1 MNTFP
6 LFFKLETR
14 KVLIVGGG
22 DVALRKADLLS
33 RAGACITVLA
43 PSIDHDI
50 EALLSDSKHQL
61 IYENYNKSYMSGAR
75 IIIAATDEETLNH
88 QIHADATERNIPVNV
103 VDTPHLCD
111 FIFPAIVDRN
121 PIVIGISSN
130 GKAPVLAR
138 LLRARLETLIPQGY
152 GKLAK
157 LAGEFRSEVKAK
169 IPTLTGR
176 RQFWERAFEGKVSE
190 LMFAGNEDQASAL
203 LKSDLDTT
211 AAAIGNSSTASE
223 TAPVTSVAKAMLNN
237 DASQANAT
245 EQHLST
251 QSEQSAQSAQTEMG
265 EVYIVGA
272 GPGDPELLTFK
283 ALRLM
288 QQADIVYYDALV
300 SPQVLDLCRRDADK
314 VYVGKK
320 RSNHAVAQLGINEL
334 LVNSAKTGRRVVRL
348 KGGDP
353 FIFGRGGEEIES
365 LRAHGVPYQ
374 VVPGITAANAAASYA
389 GIPLTHRDHSQSV
402 RFVTGFLKAGAPNS
416 NFKSFLN
423 TDETLVF
430 YMGLHSL
437 PRLTE
442 GLIDAG
448 RSADTPIA
456 IVSNASMPNQQVL
469 TGTLDNIVAQQAE
482 AQLPTPALLIM
493 GDVVSLQ
500 DDLAWYNQKK
510 LLDSQHNNQ
519 RNGQHTHDTAR
530 KARNWL
536 RGGVANTDKAHAD
549 KNHYNHKQPTDA
561 RSTDQQAHA
570 LSMVANLAAADDDL
584 QELVVS

>member
-6 LFFKLETR
+6 LFFKLENR

-22 DVALRKADLLS
+22 EVALRKADLLS
-33 RAGACITVLA
+33 RAGACITILA
-43 PSIDHDI
+43 PDI
-50 EALLSDSKHQL
+50 SHEIQALLTDDKHHF
-61 IYENYNKSYMSGAR
+61 IYENYNKTYMAGAR
-75 IIIAATDEETLNH
+75 VIIAATDDEMLNH
-88 QIHADATERNIPVNV
+88 QIHADATELNIPVNV

-111 FIFPAIVDRN
+111 FIFPAIIDRN

-176 RQFWERAFEGKVSE
+176 RQFWERAFEGQVSQ
-190 LMFAGNEDQASAL
+190 LMFAGNETEATAQLQA
-203 LKSDLDTT
+203 DLDST
-211 AAAIGNSSTASE
+211 AAAISKKS
-223 TAPVTSVAKAMLNN
+223 
-237 DASQANAT
+237 DDANAVKESDT
-245 EQHLST
+245 ITATVSDESDKELP
-251 QSEQSAQSAQTEMG
+251 AVG

-288 QQADIVYYDALV
+288 QQADVVFYDALV

-314 VYVGKK
+314 VFVGKK
-320 RSNHAVAQLGINEL
+320 RSNHTVAQLGINEL
-334 LVNSAKTGRRVVRL
+334 LVNHAKQGRRDVRL

-365 LRAHGVPYQ
+365 LRANNVPYQ

-416 NFKSFLN
+416 NFENFLN
-423 TDETLVF
+423 TDETVVF

-437 PRLTE
+437 VRLTE
-442 GLIDAG
+442 GLVDAG
-448 RSADTPIA
+448 RSSETPIA

-469 TGTLDNIVAQQAE
+469 TGTLATIVAKQEQ

-493 GDVVSLQ
+493 GDVVSLHH
-500 DDLAWYNQKK
+500 DLAWYNLQNQQH
-510 LLDSQHNNQ
+510 SQNS
-519 RNGQHTHDTAR
+519 DEIA
-530 KARNWL
+530 KNWL
-536 RGGVANTDKAHAD
+536 REGSRGEAV
-549 KNHYNHKQPTDA
+549 KQPI
-561 RSTDQQAHA
+561 DQQAHA
-570 LSMVANLAAADDDL
+570 LSMVANLATQRGDGLEQLIVD
-584 QELVVS
+584 

>member
-6 LFFKLETR
+6 LFFKLDNR

-33 RAGACITVLA
+33 RAGASITVVA
-43 PSIDHDI
+43 PDI
-50 EALLSDSKHQL
+50 CAELQALLAGDKHEL
-61 IYENYNKSYMSGAR
+61 IYENYNKSYMAGAR
-75 IIIAATDEETLNH
+75 VIIAGTDDGALN
-88 QIHADATERNIPVNV
+88 QQVHADATELNIPVNV
-103 VDTPHLCD
+103 VDTPPLCD

-157 LAGEFRSEVKAK
+157 LAGDFRAEVKTK

-176 RQFWERAFEGKVSE
+176 RQFWERAFEGQVSE
-190 LMFAGNEDQASAL
+190 LIFAGNETQAAEQL
-203 LKSDLDTT
+203 QKDLDST
-211 AAAIGNSSTASE
+211 AAQIAHNTANKDAPTSQHSDAPDIQAASTM
-223 TAPVTSVAKAMLNN
+223 APVLADGLTTSDNISHDHTADKSV
-237 DASQANAT
+237 T
-245 EQHLST
+245 PV
-251 QSEQSAQSAQTEMG
+251 G

-288 QQADIVYYDALV
+288 QQADIVFYDALV

-314 VYVGKK
+314 VFVGKK

-334 LVNSAKTGRRVVRL
+334 LVNEAKKGRRVVRL

-365 LRAHGVPYQ
+365 LRAHDIPYQ

-402 RFVTGFLKAGAPNS
+402 RFVTGFLKAGAPNN

-423 TDETLVF
+423 TDETVVF

-437 PRLTE
+437 ARLTE
-442 GLIDAG
+442 GLIEAG
-448 RSADTPIA
+448 RSSETPIA

-469 TGTLDNIVAQQAE
+469 TGTLATITELQEQN
-482 AQLPTPALLIM
+482 QLPTPALLIM
-493 GDVVSLQ
+493 GDVVALHH
-500 DDLAWYNQKK
+500 DLAWYN
-510 LLDSQHNNQ
+510 LHNKTVN
-519 RNGQHTHDTAR
+519 DTAN
-530 KARNWL
+530 NWL
-536 RGGVANTDKAHAD
+536 RGGTA
-549 KNHYNHKQPTDA
+549 
-561 RSTDQQAHA
+561 STPKDQLTENSSSQQAHA
-570 LSMVANLAAADDDL
+570 LSMIANLAEQQSDSL
-584 QELVVS
+584 EQLVIG

>member
-6 LFFKLETR
+6 LFFKLDNR

-33 RAGACITVLA
+33 RAGAAITIVA
-43 PSIDHDI
+43 PSICDELH
-50 EALLSDSKHQL
+50 ALLSDEKHTL
-61 IYENYNKSYMSGAR
+61 IYENYNKKYMQGAR
-75 IIIAATDEETLNH
+75 VIIAGTDDEALNH
-88 QIHADATERNIPVNV
+88 QIHADATALNIPVNV

-157 LAGEFRSEVKAK
+157 LAGEFRSEVKNK

-190 LMFAGNEDQASAL
+190 LIFAGNETEATAQL
-203 LKSDLDTT
+203 QKDL
-211 AAAIGNSSTASE
+211 AE
-223 TAPVTSVAKAMLNN
+223 TAKKIANQHSDDTEVATNSAANLDNQDTDSDISNKGKNPV
-237 DASQANAT
+237 
-245 EQHLST
+245 
-251 QSEQSAQSAQTEMG
+251 G

-288 QQADIVYYDALV
+288 QQADIVFYDALV

-334 LVNSAKTGRRVVRL
+334 LINEAKKGRRVVRL

-402 RFVTGFLKAGAPNS
+402 RFVTGFLKAGVPNEKFE
-416 NFKSFLN
+416 NLLDTN
-423 TDETLVF
+423 ETVVF

-437 PRLTE
+437 ERLTE
-442 GLIDAG
+442 GLMEAG
-448 RSADTPIA
+448 RSSETPIA

-469 TGTLDNIVAQQAE
+469 TGTLASIVERQEQ

-493 GDVVSLQ
+493 GDVVALHH
-500 DDLAWYNQKK
+500 DLAWYNLHLQ
-510 LLDSQHNNQ
+510 QHEQSLAN
-519 RNGQHTHDTAR
+519 TES
-530 KARNWL
+530 NWL
-536 RGGVANTDKAHAD
+536 RGGTATTPKGQAKGQAV
-549 KNHYNHKQPTDA
+549 
-561 RSTDQQAHA
+561 DQQAHA
-570 LSMVANLAAADDDL
+570 LSMIATLSEAKEDSL
-584 QELVVS
+584 EQLIIG

>member
-6 LFFKLETR
+6 LFFKLDGR

-22 DVALRKADLLS
+22 EVALRKADLLS
-33 RAGACITVLA
+33 RAGACITIVS
-43 PSIDHDI
+43 PDI
-50 EALLSDSKHQL
+50 SHEIQALLEGSKHEL
-61 IYENYNKSYMSGAR
+61 IYENYHKTYMSGAR
-75 IIIAATDEETLNH
+75 VIIAATDDETLNH
-88 QIHADATERNIPVNV
+88 EIHADATALNIPVNV
-103 VDTPHLCD
+103 VDTPPLCD
-111 FIFPAIVDRN
+111 FIFPAIIDRN

-157 LAGEFRSEVKAK
+157 LAGDFRSEVKSK

-176 RQFWERAFEGKVSE
+176 RQFWECAFEGQVSQ
-190 LMFAGNEDQASAL
+190 LMFAGNETEAAAQLQA
-203 LKSDLDTT
+203 DLDST
-211 AAAIGNSSTASE
+211 AAAIHDKAHAAENTTPTLSDESE
-223 TAPVTSVAKAMLNN
+223 KKSPPV
-237 DASQANAT
+237 
-245 EQHLST
+245 
-251 QSEQSAQSAQTEMG
+251 G

-314 VYVGKK
+314 VFVGKK
-320 RSNHAVAQLGINEL
+320 RSNHTVAQLGINEL
-334 LVNSAKTGRRVVRL
+334 LVNSAKEGRRVVRL

-402 RFVTGFLKAGAPNS
+402 RFVTGFLKAGMPNS
-416 NFKSFLN
+416 NFKNFLN
-423 TDETLVF
+423 TDETVVF

-437 PRLTE
+437 ARLTE
-442 GLIDAG
+442 GLMDAG

-456 IVSNASMPNQQVL
+456 VVSNASMPNQQVL
-469 TGTLDNIVAQQAE
+469 TGTLASIVSQQE
-482 AQLPTPALLIM
+482 TAQLPTPALLIM
-493 GDVVSLQ
+493 GDVVALH
-500 DDLAWYNQKK
+500 DNLAWYNQY
-510 LLDSQHNNQ
+510 NQ
-519 RNGQHTHDTAR
+519 NSGPSDE
-530 KARNWL
+530 NWL
-536 RGGVANTDKAHAD
+536 RGGNATTPKTAAVG
-549 KNHYNHKQPTDA
+549 
-561 RSTDQQAHA
+561 QQAHA
-570 LSMVANLAAADDDL
+570 LSMVTSLDESSHDTSSR
-584 QELVVS
+584 Q

>member
-6 LFFKLETR
+6 LFFKLEDR

-22 DVALRKADLLS
+22 DVALRKADLLR
-33 RAGACITVLA
+33 RAGACITILA
-43 PSIDHDI
+43 SSICA
-50 EALLSDSKHQL
+50 ELQALLTNDNNNNHEL
-61 IYENYNKSYMSGAR
+61 IRENYDKAYMLGAR
-75 IIIAATDEETLNH
+75 VIIAATDNEALNH
-88 QIHADATERNIPVNV
+88 QIHADATELNIPVNV

-111 FIFPAIVDRN
+111 FIFPAIVDRS

-157 LAGEFRSEVKAK
+157 LAGEFRHEVKAK

-176 RQFWERAFEGKVSE
+176 RQFWERAFEGRVSE
-190 LMFAGNEDQASAL
+190 LMFAGNETQAAKQL
-203 LKSDLDTT
+203 QADLDHT
-211 AAAIGNSSTASE
+211 AVQISKNIGLQEE
-223 TAPVTSVAKAMLNN
+223 TKNE
-237 DASQANAT
+237 ASQS
-245 EQHLST
+245 EI
-251 QSEQSAQSAQTEMG
+251 QSVG

-288 QQADIVYYDALV
+288 QQADIVFYDALV

-334 LVNSAKTGRRVVRL
+334 LVNAAKAGRRVVRL

-365 LRAHGVPYQ
+365 LRAHHIPYQ

-402 RFVTGFLKAGAPNS
+402 RFVTGFLKAGAPND
-416 NFKSFLN
+416 NFKNFLN
-423 TDETLVF
+423 TDETVVF

-437 PRLTE
+437 ARLTE
-442 GLIDAG
+442 GLIEAG
-448 RSADTPIA
+448 RAVDTPIA

-469 TGTLDNIVAQQAE
+469 TGTIGTIVELQEQ

-493 GDVVSLQ
+493 GDVVALHH
-500 DDLAWYNQKK
+500 DLAWYNQQAQE
-510 LLDSQHNNQ
+510 LP
-519 RNGQHTHDTAR
+519 DTSA
-530 KARNWL
+530 NWL
-536 RGGVANTDKAHAD
+536 RGGTAATPKATL
-549 KNHYNHKQPTDA
+549 KENNPIG
-561 RSTDQQAHA
+561 QQAHA
-570 LSMVANLAAADDDL
+570 LSMVANLSDSAEQKAQDSL
-584 QELVVS
+584 EQLIIG

>member
-6 LFFKLETR
+6 LFFKLDNR

-33 RAGACITVLA
+33 RAGAAITIVA
-43 PSIDHDI
+43 PSICDELH
-50 EALLSDSKHQL
+50 ALLSDEKHTL
-61 IYENYNKSYMSGAR
+61 IYENYNKKYMQGAR
-75 IIIAATDEETLNH
+75 VIIAGTDDEALNH
-88 QIHADATERNIPVNV
+88 QIHADATALNIPVNV

-157 LAGEFRSEVKAK
+157 LAGEFRSEVKNK

-190 LMFAGNEDQASAL
+190 LIFAGNETEATAQL
-203 LKSDLDTT
+203 QKDL
-211 AAAIGNSSTASE
+211 AE
-223 TAPVTSVAKAMLNN
+223 TATKIANQHSDDTEVATNSAANLDNQDTDSDISNKGENPV
-237 DASQANAT
+237 
-245 EQHLST
+245 
-251 QSEQSAQSAQTEMG
+251 G

-288 QQADIVYYDALV
+288 QQADIVFYDALV

-334 LVNSAKTGRRVVRL
+334 LINEAKKGRRVVRL

-402 RFVTGFLKAGAPNS
+402 RFVTGFLKAGMPNEKFE
-416 NFKSFLN
+416 NLLDTN
-423 TDETLVF
+423 ETVVF

-437 PRLTE
+437 ERLTE
-442 GLIDAG
+442 GLIEAG
-448 RSADTPIA
+448 RSSETPIA

-469 TGTLDNIVAQQAE
+469 TGTLASIVERQEQ

-493 GDVVSLQ
+493 GDVVALHH
-500 DDLAWYNQKK
+500 DLAWYNLHLQ
-510 LLDSQHNNQ
+510 QHEQSLAN
-519 RNGQHTHDTAR
+519 TES
-530 KARNWL
+530 NWL
-536 RGGVANTDKAHAD
+536 RGGTATTPKGQAKGQAV
-549 KNHYNHKQPTDA
+549 
-561 RSTDQQAHA
+561 DQQAHA
-570 LSMVANLAAADDDL
+570 LSMIATLSESKEDSL
-584 QELVVS
+584 EQLVIG

>member
-1 MNTFP
+1 MIGNAMNTFP
-6 LFFKLETR
+6 LFFKLEDR

-33 RAGACITVLA
+33 RAGASITVLA
-43 PSIDHDI
+43 PDI
-50 EALLSDSKHQL
+50 CDELQALLSNSKHTL
-61 IYENYNKSYMSGAR
+61 IYENYDKSHMSGAR
-75 IIIAATDEETLNH
+75 IIIAATDNEPLNH
-88 QIHADATERNIPVNV
+88 QIHADATDLNIPVNV
-103 VDTPHLCD
+103 VDTPPLCD

-157 LAGEFRSEVKAK
+157 LAGEFRTEVKAK

-190 LMFAGNEDQASAL
+190 LMFAGNE
-203 LKSDLDTT
+203 
-211 AAAIGNSSTASE
+211 
-223 TAPVTSVAKAMLNN
+223 
-237 DASQANAT
+237 SQAT
-245 EQHLST
+245 EQLQADLDST
-251 QSEQSAQSAQTEMG
+251 AAHIASAHESPIDTAVTAAPVIDNPTSLDASTPVG

-300 SPQVLDLCRRDADK
+300 SPQVLDLCRRDSDK
-314 VYVGKK
+314 VFVGKK

-334 LVNSAKTGRRVVRL
+334 LVNSAKEGRRVVRL

-365 LRAHGVPYQ
+365 LRAHGIPYQ

-402 RFVTGFLKAGAPNS
+402 RFVTGFLKAGAPNN
-416 NFKSFLN
+416 NFQSFLN
-423 TDETLVF
+423 TDETVVF

-442 GLIDAG
+442 GLVGAG
-448 RSADTPIA
+448 RSSDTPIA

-469 TGTLDNIVAQQAE
+469 TGTLANIVELQAQ

-493 GDVVSLQ
+493 GDVVSLH
-500 DDLAWYNQKK
+500 DSLAWYNQ
-510 LLDSQHNNQ
+510 QHEQNISDTNN
-519 RNGQHTHDTAR
+519 
-530 KARNWL
+530 NWL
-536 RGGVANTDKAHAD
+536 RGGTASTPKSETALHEPHA
-549 KNHYNHKQPTDA
+549 
-561 RSTDQQAHA
+561 QQAHA
-570 LSMVANLAAADDDL
+570 LSMVASLATEDGLEQLIVD
-584 QELVVS
+584 

>member
-6 LFFKLETR
+6 LFFKLEDR

-22 DVALRKADLLS
+22 EVALRKADLLS
-33 RAGACITVLA
+33 RAGACITILA
-43 PSIDHDI
+43 PDI
-50 EALLSDSKHQL
+50 SHELQALLTDDKHQF
-61 IYENYNKSYMSGAR
+61 IYENYNKAYMSGAR
-75 IIIAATDEETLNH
+75 VIIAATDDETLNH
-88 QIHADATERNIPVNV
+88 EIHADATELNIPVNV

-111 FIFPAIVDRN
+111 FIFPAIIDRN

-157 LAGEFRSEVKAK
+157 LAGDFRSEVKAK

-176 RQFWERAFEGKVSE
+176 RQFWERAFEGQVSQ
-190 LMFAGNEDQASAL
+190 LMFAGNETEATAQLQA
-203 LKSDLDTT
+203 DLDST
-211 AAAIGNSSTASE
+211 AAAIHHKNHSD
-223 TAPVTSVAKAMLNN
+223 APVNTTPTLSDDSDNKAPPV
-237 DASQANAT
+237 
-245 EQHLST
+245 
-251 QSEQSAQSAQTEMG
+251 G

-300 SPQVLDLCRRDADK
+300 SPQVLDLCRRDSDK
-314 VYVGKK
+314 VFVGKK
-320 RSNHAVAQLGINEL
+320 RSNHTVAQLGINEL
-334 LVNSAKTGRRVVRL
+334 LVNSAKEGRRVVRL

-365 LRAHGVPYQ
+365 LRANNVPYQ

-416 NFKSFLN
+416 NFKNFLN
-423 TDETLVF
+423 TDETVVF

-437 PRLTE
+437 ARLTE
-442 GLIDAG
+442 GLVDAG

-469 TGTLDNIVAQQAE
+469 TGTLATIVAKQE
-482 AQLPTPALLIM
+482 DAQLPTPALLIM
-493 GDVVSLQ
+493 GDVVSLHH
-500 DDLAWYNQKK
+500 DLAWYNLQNQ
-510 LLDSQHNNQ
+510 QHSE
-519 RNGQHTHDTAR
+519 ALA
-530 KARNWL
+530 KNWL
-536 RGGVANTDKAHAD
+536 RGGVTGEAT
-549 KNHYNHKQPTDA
+549 KQPI
-561 RSTDQQAHA
+561 DQQAHA
-570 LSMVANLAAADDDL
+570 LSMVANLAMQ
-584 QELVVS
+584 QEDGPEQLIID

>member
-6 LFFKLETR
+6 LFFKLDNR

-33 RAGACITVLA
+33 RAGAAITIVA
-43 PSIDHDI
+43 PDICEELQALLQDDKHELIYEHYNKKYMQGARVIIAGTDI
-50 EALLSDSKHQL
+50 EAL
-61 IYENYNKSYMSGAR
+61 
-75 IIIAATDEETLNH
+75 NH
-88 QIHADATERNIPVNV
+88 QVHADATELNIPVNV
-103 VDTPHLCD
+103 VDTPPLCD

-157 LAGEFRSEVKAK
+157 LAGDFRAEVKTK

-176 RQFWERAFEGKVSE
+176 RQFWERAFEGQVSE
-190 LMFAGNEDQASAL
+190 LMFAGNETEAAAQLQA
-203 LKSDLDTT
+203 DLDTT
-211 AAAIGNSSTASE
+211 AAQIVKNNAAVINEDADISDQTASI
-223 TAPVTSVAKAMLNN
+223 TAPVLGDSLLENSKEDVKP
-237 DASQANAT
+237 
-245 EQHLST
+245 T
-251 QSEQSAQSAQTEMG
+251 QPVG

-314 VYVGKK
+314 VFVGKK

-334 LVNSAKTGRRVVRL
+334 LVNEAKKGRRVVRL

-365 LRAHGVPYQ
+365 LRAHNIPYQ

-402 RFVTGFLKAGAPNS
+402 RFVTGFLKAGAPNN

-423 TDETLVF
+423 TDETVVF

-437 PRLTE
+437 ARLTE
-442 GLIDAG
+442 GLIEAG
-448 RSADTPIA
+448 RSSETPIA

-469 TGTLDNIVAQQAE
+469 TGTLATITKLQEQN
-482 AQLPTPALLIM
+482 QLPTPALLIM
-493 GDVVSLQ
+493 GEVVALH
-500 DDLAWYNQKK
+500 DDLAWYN
-510 LLDSQHNNQ
+510 LHNKQ
-519 RNGQHTHDTAR
+519 HDTAD
-530 KARNWL
+530 NWL
-536 RGGVANTDKAHAD
+536 RGGTA
-549 KNHYNHKQPTDA
+549 
-561 RSTDQQAHA
+561 STPKDQLTENSSSQQAHA
-570 LSMVANLAAADDDL
+570 LSMIANLA
-584 QELVVS
+584 ELKENDSLEQLIID

>member
-6 LFFKLETR
+6 LFFKLEGR

-22 DVALRKADLLS
+22 EVALRKADLLS
-33 RAGACITVLA
+33 RAGACITILA
-43 PSIDHDI
+43 PDI
-50 EALLSDSKHQL
+50 SHELQALLTDDKHQF
-61 IYENYNKSYMSGAR
+61 IYENYNKRYMLGAR
-75 IIIAATDEETLNH
+75 VIIAATDDEKLNH
-88 QIHADATERNIPVNV
+88 EIHADATELNIPVNV
-103 VDTPHLCD
+103 VDTPPLCD
-111 FIFPAIVDRN
+111 FIFPAIIDRN

-157 LAGEFRSEVKAK
+157 LAGDFRNEVKAK

-176 RQFWERAFEGKVSE
+176 RQFWERAFEGQVSQ
-190 LMFAGNEDQASAL
+190 LMFAGNETEATAQLQA
-203 LKSDLDTT
+203 DLDST
-211 AAAIGNSSTASE
+211 AAAIHDKTHPDAAENTTPTLSDDSDKKTP
-223 TAPVTSVAKAMLNN
+223 PV
-237 DASQANAT
+237 
-245 EQHLST
+245 
-251 QSEQSAQSAQTEMG
+251 G

-300 SPQVLDLCRRDADK
+300 SPQVLDLCRRDSDK
-314 VYVGKK
+314 VFVGKK
-320 RSNHAVAQLGINEL
+320 RSNHTVAQLGINEL
-334 LVNSAKTGRRVVRL
+334 LVNSAKEGRRVVRL

-365 LRAHGVPYQ
+365 LRANNVPYQ

-416 NFKSFLN
+416 NFKNFLN
-423 TDETLVF
+423 TDETVVF

-437 PRLTE
+437 SRLTE
-442 GLIDAG
+442 GLVDAG

-469 TGTLDNIVAQQAE
+469 TGTLATIVAKQE
-482 AQLPTPALLIM
+482 DAQLPTPALLIM
-493 GDVVSLQ
+493 GDVVSLHH
-500 DDLAWYNQKK
+500 DLAWYNLQNQ
-510 LLDSQHNNQ
+510 QHSE
-519 RNGQHTHDTAR
+519 ALA
-530 KARNWL
+530 KNWL
-536 RGGVANTDKAHAD
+536 RGGVTGEAT
-549 KNHYNHKQPTDA
+549 KQPI
-561 RSTDQQAHA
+561 DQQAHA
-570 LSMVANLAAADDDL
+570 LSMVANLAMQ
-584 QELVVS
+584 QEDGPEQLIID

>member
-6 LFFKLETR
+6 LFFKLDNR

-33 RAGACITVLA
+33 RAGAAITIVA
-43 PSIDHDI
+43 PSICDELH
-50 EALLSDSKHQL
+50 ALLSDEKHTL
-61 IYENYNKSYMSGAR
+61 IYENYNKKYMQGAR
-75 IIIAATDEETLNH
+75 VIIAGTDDEALNH
-88 QIHADATERNIPVNV
+88 QIHADATALNIPVNV

-157 LAGEFRSEVKAK
+157 LAGEFRSEVKNK

-190 LMFAGNEDQASAL
+190 LIFAGNETEATAQL
-203 LKSDLDTT
+203 QKDL
-211 AAAIGNSSTASE
+211 AE
-223 TAPVTSVAKAMLNN
+223 TAKKIANQHSDDTEVATNSAANLDNQDTDSDISNKGKNPV
-237 DASQANAT
+237 
-245 EQHLST
+245 
-251 QSEQSAQSAQTEMG
+251 G

-288 QQADIVYYDALV
+288 QQADIVFYDALV

-334 LVNSAKTGRRVVRL
+334 LINEAKKGRRVVRL

-402 RFVTGFLKAGAPNS
+402 RFVTGFLKAGVPNEKFE
-416 NFKSFLN
+416 NLLDTN
-423 TDETLVF
+423 ETVVF

-437 PRLTE
+437 ERLTE
-442 GLIDAG
+442 GLIEAG
-448 RSADTPIA
+448 RSSETPIA

-469 TGTLDNIVAQQAE
+469 TGTLASIVERQEQ

-493 GDVVSLQ
+493 GDVVALHH
-500 DDLAWYNQKK
+500 DLAWYNLHLQ
-510 LLDSQHNNQ
+510 QHEQSLAN
-519 RNGQHTHDTAR
+519 TES
-530 KARNWL
+530 NWL
-536 RGGVANTDKAHAD
+536 RGGTATTPKGQAKGQAV
-549 KNHYNHKQPTDA
+549 
-561 RSTDQQAHA
+561 DQQAHA
-570 LSMVANLAAADDDL
+570 LSMIATLSEAKEDSL
-584 QELVVS
+584 EQLIIG

>member
-1 MNTFP
+1 MNAFP
-6 LFFKLETR
+6 LFFKLEDR

-33 RAGACITVLA
+33 RAGACITILA
-43 PSIDHDI
+43 PSISHEI
-50 EALLSDSKHQL
+50 QALLSDSKHEL
-61 IYENYNKSYMSGAR
+61 IYENYNKTYMTDSR
-75 IIIAATDEETLNH
+75 VIIAATDEETLNH
-88 QIHADATERNIPVNV
+88 QIHADATALNIPVNV

-157 LAGEFRSEVKAK
+157 LAGEFRGDVKAK

-176 RQFWERAFEGKVSE
+176 RQFWERAFEGKVSQ
-190 LMFAGNEDQASAL
+190 LMFAGNENEAIAQLQA
-203 LKSDLDTT
+203 DLDNT
-211 AAAIGNSSTASE
+211 AASIT
-223 TAPVTSVAKAMLNN
+223 TK
-237 DASQANAT
+237 DATDELT
-245 EQHLST
+245 E
-251 QSEQSAQSAQTEMG
+251 AQNTMG

-314 VYVGKK
+314 VFVGKK

-334 LVNSAKTGRRVVRL
+334 LVNSAKEGRRVVRL

-365 LRAHGVPYQ
+365 LRAHNIPYQ
-374 VVPGITAANAAASYA
+374 VIPGITAANAAASYA

-416 NFKSFLN
+416 NFKNFLD
-423 TDETLVF
+423 TDETVVF

-448 RSADTPIA
+448 RHAETPIA

-469 TGTLDNIVAQQAE
+469 TGTLASIVELQE
-482 AQLPTPALLIM
+482 KNQLPTPALLIM
-493 GDVVSLQ
+493 GDVVSLHH
-500 DDLAWYNQKK
+500 DLAWYNLHNQ
-510 LLDSQHNNQ
+510 QHNQNTSETD
-519 RNGQHTHDTAR
+519 N
-530 KARNWL
+530 NWL
-536 RGGVANTDKAHAD
+536 RGGTATTPKSNTH
-549 KNHYNHKQPTDA
+549 
-561 RSTDQQAHA
+561 QQAHA
-570 LSMVANLAAADDDL
+570 LSMIANFATEDSNLE
-584 QELVVS
+584 QLVIG

>member
-6 LFFKLETR
+6 LFFKLEDR

-22 DVALRKADLLS
+22 EVALRKADLLS
-33 RAGACITVLA
+33 RAGACITILA
-43 PSIDHDI
+43 PDI
-50 EALLSDSKHQL
+50 SHELQALLTDSKHEF
-61 IYENYNKSYMSGAR
+61 IYENYNKAYMSGAR
-75 IIIAATDEETLNH
+75 VIIAATDDETLNH
-88 QIHADATERNIPVNV
+88 QIHADATELNIPVNV

-111 FIFPAIVDRN
+111 FIFPAIIDRN

-176 RQFWERAFEGKVSE
+176 RQFWERAFEGQVSQ
-190 LMFAGNEDQASAL
+190 LMFAGNETEATAQLQA
-203 LKSDLDTT
+203 DLDST
-211 AAAIGNSSTASE
+211 AAAISKKSDDTDSVRESDAIKNVAPDESE
-223 TAPVTSVAKAMLNN
+223 KSLPAV
-237 DASQANAT
+237 
-245 EQHLST
+245 
-251 QSEQSAQSAQTEMG
+251 G

-288 QQADIVYYDALV
+288 QQADVVFYDALV

-314 VYVGKK
+314 VFVGKK
-320 RSNHAVAQLGINEL
+320 RSNHTVAQLGINEL
-334 LVNSAKTGRRVVRL
+334 LVNHAKQGRRVVRL

-365 LRAHGVPYQ
+365 LRAHNVPYQ

-423 TDETLVF
+423 TDETVVF

-437 PRLTE
+437 ARLTE
-442 GLIDAG
+442 GLVDAG
-448 RSADTPIA
+448 RSSETPIA
-456 IVSNASMPNQQVL
+456 IVSNASMSNQQVL
-469 TGTLDNIVAQQAE
+469 TGTLATIVAKQEQ

-493 GDVVSLQ
+493 GDVVSLHH
-500 DDLAWYNQKK
+500 DLAWYNLQNQQH
-510 LLDSQHNNQ
+510 SQNS
-519 RNGQHTHDTAR
+519 DDIA
-530 KARNWL
+530 KNWL
-536 RGGVANTDKAHAD
+536 REGSRGEAV
-549 KNHYNHKQPTDA
+549 KQPI
-561 RSTDQQAHA
+561 DQQAHA
-570 LSMVANLAAADDDL
+570 LSMVANLATQQGDGLEQLIVD
-584 QELVVS
+584 

>member
-6 LFFKLETR
+6 LFFKLEDR

-22 DVALRKADLLS
+22 EVALRKADLLS
-33 RAGACITVLA
+33 RAGAAITVIA
-43 PSIDHDI
+43 PDI
-50 EALLSDSKHQL
+50 CDELQALLTHSNNDKKQAQHQL
-61 IYENYNKSYMSGAR
+61 IFAKYDKAYMTGAR
-75 IIIAATDEETLNH
+75 IIIAGTDDEALNH
-88 QIHADATERNIPVNV
+88 QVHADATALNIPVNV
-103 VDTPHLCD
+103 VDTPPLCD

-157 LAGEFRSEVKAK
+157 LAGEFRAEVKTK

-190 LMFAGNEDQASAL
+190 LIFAGNETEANVQL
-203 LKSDLDTT
+203 QKDLDET
-211 AAAIGNSSTASE
+211 AARIANHDSLEDIDSDNQQVVVDSIEAILSDNNNHEKSKP
-223 TAPVTSVAKAMLNN
+223 PV
-237 DASQANAT
+237 
-245 EQHLST
+245 
-251 QSEQSAQSAQTEMG
+251 G

-288 QQADIVYYDALV
+288 QQADIVFYDALV

-320 RSNHAVAQLGINEL
+320 RSNHTVAQLGINEL
-334 LVNSAKTGRRVVRL
+334 LVNEAKKGRRVVRL

-365 LRAHGVPYQ
+365 LRAYHIPYQ

-402 RFVTGFLKAGAPNS
+402 RFVTGFLKAGAPNN
-416 NFKSFLN
+416 NFNNFLN
-423 TDETLVF
+423 TDETVVF

-437 PRLTE
+437 ERLTE
-442 GLIDAG
+442 GLIEAG
-448 RSADTPIA
+448 RSKETPIA

-469 TGTLDNIVAQQAE
+469 TGTLATITELQQRN
-482 AQLPTPALLIM
+482 QLPTPALLIM
-493 GDVVSLQ
+493 GDVVALHH
-500 DDLAWYNQKK
+500 DLAWYK
-510 LLDSQHNNQ
+510 LNNQ
-519 RNGQHTHDTAR
+519 QQNQSLESTEE
-530 KARNWL
+530 NWL
-536 RGGVANTDKAHAD
+536 RGGTA
-549 KNHYNHKQPTDA
+549 
-561 RSTDQQAHA
+561 STPRDLVINDSNSSEQQAHA
-570 LSMVANLAAADDDL
+570 LSMIATLADAQGDSL
-584 QELVVS
+584 EQLVID

>member
-1 MNTFP
+1 MTGDAMNTFP
-6 LFFKLETR
+6 LFFKLEDQ

-22 DVALRKADLLS
+22 EVALRKADLLS
-33 RAGACITVLA
+33 RAGARITILA
-43 PSIDHDI
+43 PSISHEI
-50 EALLSDSKHQL
+50 RELLSDDKHEL
-61 IYENYNKSYMSGAR
+61 IEENYHKSYMSGAR
-75 IIIAATDEETLNH
+75 VIIAGTDDETLNH
-88 QIHADATERNIPVNV
+88 QIHADATDLNIPVNV
-103 VDTPHLCD
+103 VDTPPLCD

-157 LAGEFRSEVKAK
+157 LAGEFRTEVKSK

-176 RQFWERAFEGKVSE
+176 RQFWERAFEGQVSQ
-190 LMFAGNEDQASAL
+190 LMFAGNENEAIAQLQA
-203 LKSDLDTT
+203 DLEST
-211 AAAIGNSSTASE
+211 AAAINKKNNAYTE
-223 TAPVTSVAKAMLNN
+223 TAQTINAPVVS
-237 DASQANAT
+237 DASTDPKINV
-245 EQHLST
+245 
-251 QSEQSAQSAQTEMG
+251 G

-314 VYVGKK
+314 VFVGKK
-320 RSNHAVAQLGINEL
+320 RSNHTVAQLGINEL
-334 LVNSAKTGRRVVRL
+334 LVNSAKKGRRVVRL

-365 LRAHGVPYQ
+365 LRAHGIPYQ

-402 RFVTGFLKAGAPNS
+402 RFVTGFLKAGSPNS
-416 NFKSFLN
+416 NFKSFLD
-423 TDETLVF
+423 TDETVVF

-437 PRLTE
+437 ARLTE
-442 GLIDAG
+442 GLVEAG
-448 RSADTPIA
+448 RSAETPIA

-469 TGTLDNIVAQQAE
+469 TGTLATIVAQQAQ

-493 GDVVSLQ
+493 GNVVSLH
-500 DDLAWYNQKK
+500 DDLSWYNQ
-510 LLDSQHNNQ
+510 HNQNSDD
-519 RNGQHTHDTAR
+519 RAD
-530 KARNWL
+530 NWL
-536 RGGVANTDKAHAD
+536 REGISSLNKEKKPSA
-549 KNHYNHKQPTDA
+549 
-561 RSTDQQAHA
+561 SQQAHA
-570 LSMVANLAAADDDL
+570 LSMISNLA
-584 QELVVS
+584 E

>member
-6 LFFKLETR
+6 LFFKLEDR

-22 DVALRKADLLS
+22 EVALRKADLLS
-33 RAGACITVLA
+33 RAGACITILA
-43 PSIDHDI
+43 PDI
-50 EALLSDSKHQL
+50 SHELQVLLTDSKHEF
-61 IYENYNKSYMSGAR
+61 IYENYNKTYMSGAR
-75 IIIAATDEETLNH
+75 VIIAATDDETLNH
-88 QIHADATERNIPVNV
+88 QIHADATELNIPVNV

-111 FIFPAIVDRN
+111 FIFPAIIDRN

-176 RQFWERAFEGKVSE
+176 RQFWERAFEGQVSQ
-190 LMFAGNEDQASAL
+190 LMFAGNETEATAQLQA
-203 LKSDLDTT
+203 DLDST
-211 AAAIGNSSTASE
+211 AAAISKKSDDTDSVRESDAIKNVAPDESE
-223 TAPVTSVAKAMLNN
+223 KSLPAV
-237 DASQANAT
+237 
-245 EQHLST
+245 
-251 QSEQSAQSAQTEMG
+251 G

-288 QQADIVYYDALV
+288 QQADVVFYDALV

-314 VYVGKK
+314 VFVGKK
-320 RSNHAVAQLGINEL
+320 RSNHTVAQLGINEL
-334 LVNSAKTGRRVVRL
+334 LVNHAKQGRRVVRL

-365 LRAHGVPYQ
+365 LRANNVPYQ

-416 NFKSFLN
+416 NFKNFLN
-423 TDETLVF
+423 TDETVVF

-437 PRLTE
+437 ARLTE
-442 GLIDAG
+442 GLVDAG
-448 RSADTPIA
+448 RSSETPIA

-469 TGTLDNIVAQQAE
+469 TGTLATIVAKQEQ

-493 GDVVSLQ
+493 GDVVSLHH
-500 DDLAWYNQKK
+500 DLAWYNLQNQQH
-510 LLDSQHNNQ
+510 SQNS
-519 RNGQHTHDTAR
+519 DDIA
-530 KARNWL
+530 KNWL
-536 RGGVANTDKAHAD
+536 REGSRGESV
-549 KNHYNHKQPTDA
+549 KQPI
-561 RSTDQQAHA
+561 DQQAHA
-570 LSMVANLAAADDDL
+570 LSMVANLATQQGDGLEQLIID
-584 QELVVS
+584 

>member
-6 LFFKLETR
+6 LFFKLEDR

-22 DVALRKADLLS
+22 EVALRKADLLS
-33 RAGACITVLA
+33 RAGACITILA
-43 PSIDHDI
+43 PDI
-50 EALLSDSKHQL
+50 SHELQALLTDSKHEF
-61 IYENYNKSYMSGAR
+61 IYENYNKTYISGAR
-75 IIIAATDEETLNH
+75 VIIAATDDETLNH
-88 QIHADATERNIPVNV
+88 QIHADATELNIPVNV

-111 FIFPAIVDRN
+111 FIFPAIIDRN

-176 RQFWERAFEGKVSE
+176 RQFWERAFEGQVSQ
-190 LMFAGNEDQASAL
+190 LMFAGNETEATAQLQA
-203 LKSDLDTT
+203 DLDST
-211 AAAIGNSSTASE
+211 AAAISKKSDDTDSVRESDAIKNVAPDESE
-223 TAPVTSVAKAMLNN
+223 KSLPAV
-237 DASQANAT
+237 
-245 EQHLST
+245 
-251 QSEQSAQSAQTEMG
+251 G

-288 QQADIVYYDALV
+288 QQADVVFYDALV

-314 VYVGKK
+314 VFVGKK
-320 RSNHAVAQLGINEL
+320 RSNHTVAQLGINEL
-334 LVNSAKTGRRVVRL
+334 LVNHAKQGRRVVRL

-365 LRAHGVPYQ
+365 LRAHNVPYQ

-416 NFKSFLN
+416 NFENFLN
-423 TDETLVF
+423 TDETVVF

-437 PRLTE
+437 ARLTE
-442 GLIDAG
+442 GLVDAG
-448 RSADTPIA
+448 RSSKTPIA

-469 TGTLDNIVAQQAE
+469 TGTLATIVAKQEQ

-493 GDVVSLQ
+493 GDVVSLHH
-500 DDLAWYNQKK
+500 DLAWYNLQNQQH
-510 LLDSQHNNQ
+510 SQNS
-519 RNGQHTHDTAR
+519 DDIA
-530 KARNWL
+530 KNWL
-536 RGGVANTDKAHAD
+536 REGSRGEAV
-549 KNHYNHKQPTDA
+549 KQPI
-561 RSTDQQAHA
+561 DQQAHA
-570 LSMVANLAAADDDL
+570 LSMVANLATQQGDGLEQLIVD
-584 QELVVS
+584 

>member
-6 LFFKLETR
+6 LFFKLEDR

-43 PSIDHDI
+43 PSISAEI
-50 EALLSDSKHQL
+50 QALLSDSKHQL
-61 IYENYNKSYMSGAR
+61 IYDNYNKTYMTGAR
-75 IIIAATDEETLNH
+75 VIIAATDDEILNH
-88 QIHADATERNIPVNV
+88 QVHADASELNIPVNV
-103 VDTPHLCD
+103 VDTPPLCD

-157 LAGEFRSEVKAK
+157 LAGDFRTEVKSK

-190 LMFAGNEDQASAL
+190 LMFAGNESQAAAQL
-203 LKSDLDTT
+203 QADLDETAAKIELDKTSRADTQPLQTESSSVSTT
-211 AAAIGNSSTASE
+211 ATIDQPQHPAA
-223 TAPVTSVAKAMLNN
+223 AP
-237 DASQANAT
+237 
-245 EQHLST
+245 EQT
-251 QSEQSAQSAQTEMG
+251 PVG

-314 VYVGKK
+314 VFVGKK

-334 LVNSAKTGRRVVRL
+334 LVNSAKEGRRVVRL

-423 TDETLVF
+423 TDETVVF

-437 PRLTE
+437 ARLTE

-448 RSADTPIA
+448 RAATTPIA

-469 TGTLDNIVAQQAE
+469 TGTLANIVELQEQN
-482 AQLPTPALLIM
+482 QLPTPALLIM
-493 GDVVSLQ
+493 GDVVALHH
-500 DDLAWYNQKK
+500 DLAWYNLQNK
-510 LLDSQHNNQ
+510 QHN
-519 RNGQHTHDTAR
+519 RNTRDTAN
-530 KARNWL
+530 NWL
-536 RGGVANTDKAHAD
+536 RGGTAATPKEGH
-549 KNHYNHKQPTDA
+549 TDA
-561 RSTDQQAHA
+561 NQQAHA
-570 LSMVANLAAADDDL
+570 LSMVANLAAADNGL
-584 QELVVS
+584 EQLVIN

>member
-6 LFFKLETR
+6 LFFKLEDR

-22 DVALRKADLLS
+22 EVALRKADLLS
-33 RAGACITVLA
+33 RAGACITILA
-43 PSIDHDI
+43 PDI
-50 EALLSDSKHQL
+50 SHELQALLTDSKHEF
-61 IYENYNKSYMSGAR
+61 IYENYNKTYMSGAR
-75 IIIAATDEETLNH
+75 VIIAATDDETLNH
-88 QIHADATERNIPVNV
+88 QIHADATELNIPVNV

-111 FIFPAIVDRN
+111 FIFPAIIDRN

-176 RQFWERAFEGKVSE
+176 RQFWERAFEGQVSQ
-190 LMFAGNEDQASAL
+190 LMFAGNETEATAQLQA
-203 LKSDLDTT
+203 DLDST
-211 AAAIGNSSTASE
+211 AAAISKKSDDTDSVRESDAIKNVAPDESE
-223 TAPVTSVAKAMLNN
+223 KSLPAV
-237 DASQANAT
+237 
-245 EQHLST
+245 
-251 QSEQSAQSAQTEMG
+251 G

-288 QQADIVYYDALV
+288 QQADVVFYDALV

-314 VYVGKK
+314 VFVGKK
-320 RSNHAVAQLGINEL
+320 RSNHTVAQLGINEL
-334 LVNSAKTGRRVVRL
+334 LVNHAKQGRRVVRL

-416 NFKSFLN
+416 NFENFLN
-423 TDETLVF
+423 TDETVVF

-437 PRLTE
+437 ARLTE
-442 GLIDAG
+442 GLVDAG
-448 RSADTPIA
+448 RSSKTPIA

-469 TGTLDNIVAQQAE
+469 TGTLATIVAKQEQ

-493 GDVVSLQ
+493 GDVVSLHH
-500 DDLAWYNQKK
+500 DLAWYNLQNQQH
-510 LLDSQHNNQ
+510 SQNS
-519 RNGQHTHDTAR
+519 DDIA
-530 KARNWL
+530 KNWL
-536 RGGVANTDKAHAD
+536 REGSRGEAI
-549 KNHYNHKQPTDA
+549 KQPI
-561 RSTDQQAHA
+561 DQQAHA
-570 LSMVANLAAADDDL
+570 LSMIANLATNLGDDL
-584 QELVVS
+584 EQLIID

>member
-6 LFFKLETR
+6 LFFKLEDR

-33 RAGACITVLA
+33 RAGAAITILA
-43 PSIDHDI
+43 PSISH
-50 EALLSDSKHQL
+50 ELQALLSDSKHEL
-61 IYENYNKSYMSGAR
+61 IYEHYNKKHMTESR
-75 IIIAATDEETLNH
+75 VIIAGTDDEALNH
-88 QIHADATERNIPVNV
+88 QIHADATKLNIPVNV

-157 LAGEFRSEVKAK
+157 LAGEFRGEVKAK

-176 RQFWERAFEGKVSE
+176 RQFWERAFEGQVSQ
-190 LMFAGNEDQASAL
+190 LMFAGNENEAIAQLQA
-203 LKSDLDTT
+203 DLDNT
-211 AAAIGNSSTASE
+211 AATITAKHAADDSLLSAVSTS
-223 TAPVTSVAKAMLNN
+223 APVIADKLI
-237 DASQANAT
+237 
-245 EQHLST
+245 E
-251 QSEQSAQSAQTEMG
+251 AQNTTG

-314 VYVGKK
+314 VFVGKK

-334 LVNSAKTGRRVVRL
+334 LVNSAKEGRRVVRL

-365 LRAHGVPYQ
+365 LRAHSIPYQ

-402 RFVTGFLKAGAPNS
+402 RFVTGFLKAGAPNN
-416 NFKSFLN
+416 NFKSLLN
-423 TDETLVF
+423 TDETVVF
-430 YMGLHSL
+430 YMGLNSL

-442 GLIDAG
+442 GLIGAG
-448 RSADTPIA
+448 RSSETPIA

-469 TGTLDNIVAQQAE
+469 TGTLASIVELQE
-482 AQLPTPALLIM
+482 KNQLPTPALLIM
-493 GDVVSLQ
+493 GDVVSLHH
-500 DDLAWYNQKK
+500 DLAWYNLQNQ
-510 LLDSQHNNQ
+510 QHNQNVS
-519 RNGQHTHDTAR
+519 DTDS
-530 KARNWL
+530 NWL
-536 RGGVANTDKAHAD
+536 RGGTAATLRDGLTSD
-549 KNHYNHKQPTDA
+549 QPIY
-561 RSTDQQAHA
+561 QQAHA
-570 LSMVANLAAADDDL
+570 LSMIANLATEDEGL
-584 QELVVS
+584 EQLVIG

>member
-1 MNTFP
+1 MIGNAMNTFP
-6 LFFKLETR
+6 LFFKLEDR
-14 KVLIVGGG
+14 KVLIIGGG

-33 RAGACITVLA
+33 RAGTSITVLA
-43 PSIDHDI
+43 PDI
-50 EALLSDSKHQL
+50 CAELQALLSNSKHAL
-61 IYENYNKSYMSGAR
+61 IYENYNKSHMSGAR
-75 IIIAATDEETLNH
+75 VIIAATDDESLNH
-88 QIHADATERNIPVNV
+88 QIHADATALNIPVNV

-157 LAGEFRSEVKAK
+157 LAGEFRTEVKAK

-190 LMFAGNEDQASAL
+190 LMFAGNE
-203 LKSDLDTT
+203 T
-211 AAAIGNSSTASE
+211 E
-223 TAPVTSVAKAMLNN
+223 
-237 DASQANAT
+237 AT
-245 EQHLST
+245 EQLQADLDST
-251 QSEQSAQSAQTEMG
+251 AADIASTEVSTNTTVVAAPVIDNPTSSDTTTPVG

-314 VYVGKK
+314 VFVGKK

-334 LVNSAKTGRRVVRL
+334 LVNSAKEGRRVVRL

-365 LRAHGVPYQ
+365 LRAHNVPYQ

-402 RFVTGFLKAGAPNS
+402 RFVTGFLKAGAPNN
-416 NFKSFLN
+416 NFQSFLN
-423 TDETLVF
+423 TDETVVF

-448 RSADTPIA
+448 RSSDTPIA

-469 TGTLDNIVAQQAE
+469 TGTLATIVELQAQ

-493 GDVVSLQ
+493 GDVVSLH
-500 DDLAWYNQKK
+500 DSLAWYNQKHEQNM
-510 LLDSQHNNQ
+510 SGTNN
-519 RNGQHTHDTAR
+519 
-530 KARNWL
+530 NWL
-536 RGGVANTDKAHAD
+536 RGGTASTPKSETALNQPHA
-549 KNHYNHKQPTDA
+549 
-561 RSTDQQAHA
+561 QQAHA
-570 LSMVANLAAADDDL
+570 LSMVASLATEDGPEQLIVD
-584 QELVVS
+584 

>member
-6 LFFKLETR
+6 LFFKLENR

-33 RAGACITVLA
+33 RAGASITVVA
-43 PSIDHDI
+43 PDI
-50 EALLSDSKHQL
+50 CDELQALLKNSKNNNEKHEL
-61 IYENYNKSYMSGAR
+61 IFEHYNKAYMTGAR
-75 IIIAATDEETLNH
+75 VIIAGTDDEKLNH
-88 QIHADATERNIPVNV
+88 QIHADATELNIPVNV
-103 VDTPHLCD
+103 VDTPDLCD

-157 LAGEFRSEVKAK
+157 LAGDFRAEVKTK

-190 LMFAGNEDQASAL
+190 LMFAGNEREAAALLQKDLNETAAQIAHSKTINENVHKLHQQSSAASISQQSNQQNKHSVSASAPVQ
-203 LKSDLDTT
+203 
-211 AAAIGNSSTASE
+211 AAESSIIIEENHTQAG
-223 TAPVTSVAKAMLNN
+223 
-237 DASQANAT
+237 QANV
-245 EQHLST
+245 
-251 QSEQSAQSAQTEMG
+251 G

-288 QQADIVYYDALV
+288 QQADIVFYDALV

-314 VYVGKK
+314 VFVGKK
-320 RSNHAVAQLGINEL
+320 RSNHAVAQLGINQL
-334 LVNSAKTGRRVVRL
+334 LINEAKKGRRVVRL

-353 FIFGRGGEEIES
+353 FIFGRGGEEVES
-365 LRAHGVPYQ
+365 LHAHDIPYQ

-389 GIPLTHRDHSQSV
+389 GIPLTHRDHAQSV
-402 RFVTGFLKAGAPNS
+402 RFVTGFLKAGAPNEKFE
-416 NFKSFLN
+416 NLLD
-423 TDETLVF
+423 TDETVVF

-437 PRLTE
+437 GRLTE
-442 GLIDAG
+442 GLIQAG
-448 RSADTPIA
+448 RAAETPIA

-469 TGTLDNIVAQQAE
+469 TGTLANIVAKQE
-482 AQLPTPALLIM
+482 KAQLPTPALLIM
-493 GDVVSLQ
+493 GDVVSLH
-500 DDLAWYNQKK
+500 DDLAWYNI
-510 LLDSQHNNQ
+510 HNKEVSN
-519 RNGQHTHDTAR
+519 TES
-530 KARNWL
+530 NWL
-536 RGGVANTDKAHAD
+536 RGGTAATPKDDVATTN
-549 KNHYNHKQPTDA
+549 PA
-561 RSTDQQAHA
+561 RQQAHA
-570 LSMVANLAAADDDL
+570 LSMITALSDVKTSA
-584 QELVVS
+584 

>member
-500 DDLAWYNQKK
+500 DDLAWYNQ
-510 LLDSQHNNQ
+510 QNQ
-519 RNGQHTHDTAR
+519 NQSDGQHTHDT
-530 KARNWL
+530 ARNWL
-536 RGGVANTDKAHAD
+536 RGGVASTDKANAD
-549 KNHYNHKQPTDA
+549 PDSKK
-561 RSTDQQAHA
+561 STAALHTEQQAHA
-570 LSMVANLAAADDDL
+570 LSMVANLAAADDD
-584 QELVVS
+584 

>member
-6 LFFKLETR
+6 LFFKLEDR

-43 PSIDHDI
+43 PSISHEI
-50 EALLSDSKHQL
+50 QALLSDNKHEL
-61 IYENYNKSYMSGAR
+61 IYKNYNKNYMTDSR
-75 IIIAATDEETLNH
+75 VIIAATDDETLNH
-88 QIHADATERNIPVNV
+88 QIHADATELNIPVNV

-157 LAGEFRSEVKAK
+157 LAGDFRSEVKTK

-176 RQFWERAFEGKVSE
+176 RQFWEKAFEGPVSQ
-190 LMFAGNEDQASAL
+190 LMFAGNEAEAAAQLQA
-203 LKSDLDTT
+203 DLDK
-211 AAAIGNSSTASE
+211 TASIISNKHTE
-223 TAPVTSVAKAMLNN
+223 NDISTEPQTLQNN
-237 DASQANAT
+237 V
-245 EQHLST
+245 
-251 QSEQSAQSAQTEMG
+251 G

-314 VYVGKK
+314 VFVGKK
-320 RSNHAVAQLGINEL
+320 RSNHAIAQLGINEL
-334 LVNSAKTGRRVVRL
+334 LVNSAKEGCRVVRL

-365 LRAHGVPYQ
+365 LRAHSIPYQ

-423 TDETLVF
+423 TNETVVF

-437 PRLTE
+437 ARLTT

-448 RSADTPIA
+448 RSSDTPIA

-469 TGTLDNIVAQQAE
+469 TGTLADIVELQE
-482 AQLPTPALLIM
+482 KNQLPTPALLIM
-493 GDVVSLQ
+493 GDVVALHH
-500 DDLAWYNQKK
+500 DLAWYNLQNQQK
-510 LLDSQHNNQ
+510 NN
-519 RNGQHTHDTAR
+519 NSDTTVS
-530 KARNWL
+530 NWL
-536 RGGVANTDKAHAD
+536 RGGTAATPKANHT
-549 KNHYNHKQPTDA
+549 
-561 RSTDQQAHA
+561 SQQAHA
-570 LSMVANLAAADDDL
+570 LSMVANLATADDGL
-584 QELVVS
+584 EQLVIG

>member
-6 LFFKLETR
+6 LFFKLENR

-33 RAGACITVLA
+33 RAGAAITILA
-43 PSIDHDI
+43 PDI
-50 EALLSDSKHQL
+50 STEIQVLLSDDKHEL
-61 IYENYNKSYMSGAR
+61 IYKNYNKSYMTGAR
-75 IIIAATDEETLNH
+75 VIIAATDDETLNH
-88 QIHADATERNIPVNV
+88 QIHADATAFNIPVNV

-157 LAGEFRSEVKAK
+157 LAGEFRSEVKRK

-176 RQFWERAFEGKVSE
+176 RQFWERAFEGQVSQ
-190 LMFAGNEDQASAL
+190 LMFAGNEREASAQ
-203 LKSDLDTT
+203 LKADLDSTVAALEDSANHSADPDAHNPTNSHATT
-211 AAAIGNSSTASE
+211 TSQHSQSHNTSSLSAN
-223 TAPVTSVAKAMLNN
+223 APVATDKLTTTQHNN
-237 DASQANAT
+237 INQAQA
-245 EQHLST
+245 
-251 QSEQSAQSAQTEMG
+251 AVG

-314 VYVGKK
+314 VFVGKK

-334 LVNSAKTGRRVVRL
+334 LINSAKQGRRVVRL

-365 LRAHGVPYQ
+365 LRAHEVPYQ
-374 VVPGITAANAAASYA
+374 VVPGLTAANAAASYA

-402 RFVTGFLKAGAPNS
+402 RFVTGFLKAGAPNEKFE
-416 NFKSFLN
+416 NLLDTN
-423 TDETLVF
+423 ETVVF

-437 PRLTE
+437 ARLTT
-442 GLIDAG
+442 GLINAG
-448 RSADTPIA
+448 RSSETPIA

-469 TGTLDNIVAQQAE
+469 TGTLESIVALQEQN
-482 AQLPTPALLIM
+482 QLPTPALLIM
-493 GDVVSLQ
+493 GDVVALH
-500 DDLAWYNQKK
+500 DDLAWYNK
-510 LLDSQHNNQ
+510 HNK
-519 RNGQHTHDTAR
+519 DTGDTET
-530 KARNWL
+530 NWL
-536 RGGVANTDKAHAD
+536 RAGTAITD
-549 KNHYNHKQPTDA
+549 QDA
-561 RSTDQQAHA
+561 KKPIDQQAHA
-570 LSMVANLAAADDDL
+570 LSMIANLAAQ
-584 QELVVS
+584 QEEGLEQLVIG

>member
-6 LFFKLETR
+6 LFFKLEDR

-33 RAGACITVLA
+33 RAGAAITILA
-43 PSIDHDI
+43 PSISTEI
-50 EALLSDSKHQL
+50 QTLLSHTKYKAKHEL
-61 IYENYNKSYMSGAR
+61 IYENYNKAYMTGAR
-75 IIIAATDEETLNH
+75 VIIAATDDETLNH
-88 QIHADATERNIPVNV
+88 QIHADASELNIPVNV

-157 LAGEFRSEVKAK
+157 LAGDFRTEVKTK

-176 RQFWERAFEGKVSE
+176 RQFWERAFEGEVSQ
-190 LMFAGNEDQASAL
+190 LMFAGNEKEAAAQLQA
-203 LKSDLDTT
+203 DLD
-211 AAAIGNSSTASE
+211 NTASDINGKN
-223 TAPVTSVAKAMLNN
+223 TADDTS
-237 DASQANAT
+237 T
-245 EQHLST
+245 EF
-251 QSEQSAQSAQTEMG
+251 QTVKNTMG

-314 VYVGKK
+314 VFVGKK

-334 LVNSAKTGRRVVRL
+334 LVNSAKEGRRVVRL

-423 TDETLVF
+423 TDETVVF

-437 PRLTE
+437 VRLTT

-448 RSADTPIA
+448 RSRDTPIA

-469 TGTLDNIVAQQAE
+469 TGTLANIVELQEQ

-493 GDVVSLQ
+493 GDVVSLHH
-500 DDLAWYNQKK
+500 DLAWYN
-510 LLDSQHNNQ
+510 HNNQ
-519 RNGQHTHDTAR
+519 NVNDTAS
-530 KARNWL
+530 NWL
-536 RGGVANTDKAHAD
+536 RERAATPDKD
-549 KNHYNHKQPTDA
+549 SKQFTN
-561 RSTDQQAHA
+561 QQAHA
-570 LSMVANLAAADDDL
+570 LSMVANLAAQ
-584 QELVVS
+584 QEEGLEQLVIG

>member
-6 LFFKLETR
+6 LFFKLEDR

-22 DVALRKADLLS
+22 EVALRKADLLS
-33 RAGACITVLA
+33 RAGACITILA
-43 PSIDHDI
+43 PDI
-50 EALLSDSKHQL
+50 SHELQALLTDSKHEF
-61 IYENYNKSYMSGAR
+61 IYENYNKTYMSGAR
-75 IIIAATDEETLNH
+75 VIIAATDDETLNH
-88 QIHADATERNIPVNV
+88 QIHADATELNIPVNV

-111 FIFPAIVDRN
+111 FIFPAIIDRN

-176 RQFWERAFEGKVSE
+176 RQFWERAFEGQVSQ
-190 LMFAGNEDQASAL
+190 LMFAGNETEATAQ
-203 LKSDLDTT
+203 LKADLDST
-211 AAAIGNSSTASE
+211 AAAISKKSD
-223 TAPVTSVAKAMLNN
+223 
-237 DASQANAT
+237 DASAVKETDTIAAT
-245 EQHLST
+245 LSDE
-251 QSEQSAQSAQTEMG
+251 SEKELPAVG

-288 QQADIVYYDALV
+288 QQADVVFYDALV

-314 VYVGKK
+314 VFVGKK
-320 RSNHAVAQLGINEL
+320 RSNHTVAQLGINEL
-334 LVNSAKTGRRVVRL
+334 LVNHAKQGRRVVRL

-365 LRAHGVPYQ
+365 LRAHNVPYQ

-423 TDETLVF
+423 TDETVVF

-437 PRLTE
+437 ARLTE
-442 GLIDAG
+442 GLVDAG
-448 RSADTPIA
+448 RSSETPIA

-469 TGTLDNIVAQQAE
+469 TGTLATIVAKQEQ

-493 GDVVSLQ
+493 GDVVSLHH
-500 DDLAWYNQKK
+500 DLAWYNLQNQQR
-510 LLDSQHNNQ
+510 SQNS
-519 RNGQHTHDTAR
+519 DDIA
-530 KARNWL
+530 KNWL
-536 RGGVANTDKAHAD
+536 REGSRGEAV
-549 KNHYNHKQPTDA
+549 KQPI
-561 RSTDQQAHA
+561 DQQAHA
-570 LSMVANLAAADDDL
+570 LSMVANLATQQGDGLEQLIVD
-584 QELVVS
+584 

>member
-6 LFFKLETR
+6 LFFKLEGR

-33 RAGACITVLA
+33 RAGACITILA
-43 PSIDHDI
+43 PDI
-50 EALLSDSKHQL
+50 CPELQALLTNAKAGNKHYL
-61 IYENYNKSYMSGAR
+61 VYENYNQSYMTGAR
-75 IIIAATDEETLNH
+75 VIIAGTDDEALN
-88 QIHADATERNIPVNV
+88 QQVHADATELNIPVNV

-157 LAGEFRSEVKAK
+157 LAGDFRAEVKTK

-176 RQFWERAFEGKVSE
+176 RQFWERAFEGQVSE
-190 LMFAGNEDQASAL
+190 LMFAGNETQASAQL
-203 LKSDLDTT
+203 QADLDST
-211 AAAIGNSSTASE
+211 AAQIIKDNTVRTSSSNLTSQHADGLETQAISA
-223 TAPVTSVAKAMLNN
+223 TAPVIANESTSNDHNSSHDMTAKPV
-237 DASQANAT
+237 QPV
-245 EQHLST
+245 
-251 QSEQSAQSAQTEMG
+251 G

-288 QQADIVYYDALV
+288 QQADIVFYDALV

-314 VYVGKK
+314 VFVGKK

-334 LVNSAKTGRRVVRL
+334 LVNEAKQGRRVVRL

-365 LRAHGVPYQ
+365 LRAHSIPYQ

-402 RFVTGFLKAGAPNS
+402 RFVTGFLKAGAPND
-416 NFKSFLN
+416 NFKNLLD
-423 TDETLVF
+423 TDETVVF

-442 GLIDAG
+442 GLITAG
-448 RSADTPIA
+448 RSVDTPIA
-456 IVSNASMPNQQVL
+456 IISNASMPNQQVL
-469 TGTLDNIVAQQAE
+469 TGTLASIVALQEQH
-482 AQLPTPALLIM
+482 QLPTPALLIM
-493 GDVVSLQ
+493 GDVVALHH
-500 DDLAWYNQKK
+500 DLAWYNLHNQ
-510 LLDSQHNNQ
+510 QHNQNVS
-519 RNGQHTHDTAR
+519 DTAD
-530 KARNWL
+530 NWL
-536 RGGVANTDKAHAD
+536 REGTAATPRDD
-549 KNHYNHKQPTDA
+549 MISSSQ
-561 RSTDQQAHA
+561 STRQQAHA
-570 LSMVANLAAADDDL
+570 LSMVANLAE
-584 QELVVS
+584 QEKGDSLEQLVIG

>member
-6 LFFKLETR
+6 LFFKLENK

-22 DVALRKADLLS
+22 EVALRKADLLS
-33 RAGACITVLA
+33 RAGAAITVIA
-43 PSIDHDI
+43 PDI
-50 EALLSDSKHQL
+50 CDELQALLTNDGANAKHQL
-61 IYENYNKSYMSGAR
+61 IFDAYDKSYMTGAR
-75 IIIAATDEETLNH
+75 VIIAGTDDEALNH
-88 QIHADATERNIPVNV
+88 QVHADATALNIPVNV
-103 VDTPHLCD
+103 VDTPPLCD

-157 LAGEFRSEVKAK
+157 LAGEFRSEVKTK

-190 LMFAGNEDQASAL
+190 LMFAGNERQAAAL
-203 LKSDLDTT
+203 LQSDLDALCATDAKNKSHT
-211 AAAIGNSSTASE
+211 AAPISDQNSDDHKSTPKS
-223 TAPVTSVAKAMLNN
+223 PV
-237 DASQANAT
+237 
-245 EQHLST
+245 
-251 QSEQSAQSAQTEMG
+251 G

-300 SPQVLDLCRRDADK
+300 SPAVLDLCRRDADK

-334 LVNSAKTGRRVVRL
+334 LVNSALEGRRVVRL

-365 LRAHGVPYQ
+365 LRAHHIPYQ

-402 RFVTGFLKAGAPNS
+402 RFVTGFLKAGAPNN

-423 TDETLVF
+423 TDETVVF

-437 PRLTE
+437 SRLTT
-442 GLIDAG
+442 GLIEAG
-448 RSADTPIA
+448 RSQDTPIA

-469 TGTLDNIVAQQAE
+469 TGTLATITKLQE
-482 AQLPTPALLIM
+482 KHQLPTPALLIM
-493 GDVVSLQ
+493 GDVVALH
-500 DDLAWYNQKK
+500 DDLAWYNQQ
-510 LLDSQHNNQ
+510 DNAP
-519 RNGQHTHDTAR
+519 DTAD
-530 KARNWL
+530 NWL
-536 RGGVANTDKAHAD
+536 RGGTASTPKDKAI
-549 KNHYNHKQPTDA
+549 
-561 RSTDQQAHA
+561 DQQAHA
-570 LSMVANLAAADDDL
+570 LSMIANQAAQKQGDSL
-584 QELVVS
+584 EQLVIG

>member
-6 LFFKLETR
+6 LFFKLEDR

-33 RAGACITVLA
+33 RAGAAITILA
-43 PSIDHDI
+43 PSISTEI
-50 EALLSDSKHQL
+50 QALLSHTKYKAKHEL
-61 IYENYNKSYMSGAR
+61 IYKNYNKAYMTGAR
-75 IIIAATDEETLNH
+75 VIIAATDDETLNH
-88 QIHADATERNIPVNV
+88 QIHADASKLNIPVNV

-157 LAGEFRSEVKAK
+157 LAGEFRSEVKTK

-176 RQFWERAFEGKVSE
+176 RQFWERAFEGQVSQ
-190 LMFAGNEDQASAL
+190 LMFAGNEKEAAAQLQADLDNTASAINE
-203 LKSDLDTT
+203 KNTVDDIS
-211 AAAIGNSSTASE
+211 IE
-223 TAPVTSVAKAMLNN
+223 
-237 DASQANAT
+237 SQTVKNT
-245 EQHLST
+245 
-251 QSEQSAQSAQTEMG
+251 MG

-314 VYVGKK
+314 VFVGKK

-334 LVNSAKTGRRVVRL
+334 LVNSAKEGRRVVRL

-423 TDETLVF
+423 TDETVVF

-437 PRLTE
+437 PRLTT

-448 RSADTPIA
+448 RSSDTPIA

-469 TGTLDNIVAQQAE
+469 TGTLANIVELQEQN
-482 AQLPTPALLIM
+482 QLPTPALLIM
-493 GDVVSLQ
+493 GDVVGLHH
-500 DDLAWYNQKK
+500 DLAWYHVDNEQKNQ
-510 LLDSQHNNQ
+510 NAA
-519 RNGQHTHDTAR
+519 DTDD
-530 KARNWL
+530 NWL
-536 RGGVANTDKAHAD
+536 RGGKAAAT
-549 KNHYNHKQPTDA
+549 KNPT
-561 RSTDQQAHA
+561 SQQAHA
-570 LSMVANLAAADDDL
+570 LSMVANLATADDGL
-584 QELVVS
+584 EQLVIG